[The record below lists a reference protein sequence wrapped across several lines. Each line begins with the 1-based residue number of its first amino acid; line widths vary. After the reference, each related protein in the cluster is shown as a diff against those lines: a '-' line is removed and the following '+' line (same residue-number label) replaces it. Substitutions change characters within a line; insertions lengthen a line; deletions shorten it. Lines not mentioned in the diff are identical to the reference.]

1 MEWLSKF
8 SKVARYK
15 INIQKSVVFLYT
27 NNKIPEKET
36 NSPIQNSIKNNQLFR
51 NKFNQGGKDLY
62 TEIYK
67 TLKKETKEYTNKW
80 IYIPYSW
87 IKRILLKWPYYPK
100 ISIDLMQSLPKFQWH
115 FYRNKTTILKFI
127 WNHKRPWWQ
136 KSQEYSMGEKKSF
149 Q

>member
-1 MEWLSKF
+1 MTKF
-8 SKVARYK
+8 STVARYK

-67 TLKKETKEYTNKW
+67 TLKKETEEYTNKW
-80 IYIPYSW
+80 KYIPYSW

-115 FYRNKTTILKFI
+115 FYRNKTTILKVI
-127 WNHKRPWWQ
+127 WNHKRPW
-136 KSQEYSMGEKKSF
+136 
-149 Q
+149 